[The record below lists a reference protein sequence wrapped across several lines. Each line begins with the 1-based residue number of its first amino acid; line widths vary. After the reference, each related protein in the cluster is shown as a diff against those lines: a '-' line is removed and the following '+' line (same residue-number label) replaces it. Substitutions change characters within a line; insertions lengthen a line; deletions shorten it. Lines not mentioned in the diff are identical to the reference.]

1 MLTGILFFIYD
12 FFEYLQIDC
21 RCSVTEDKDV
31 PVFRAVK
38 KKSATRTQTTLR
50 LSFYAKTVE
59 KLFLYLRQNRACIFC
74 PVTRAAGK
82 PIHSC
87 FNYQCPVKNIN
98 RE

>member
-98 RE
+98 CE

>member
-31 PVFRAVK
+31 PVFRVVK

-59 KLFLYLRQNRACIFC
+59 KLFLYLHQNRAFIFC
-74 PVTRAAGK
+74 PVTRAGGK
-82 PIHSC
+82 PIQSC

-98 RE
+98 CE

>member
-21 RCSVTEDKDV
+21 RYSVTEDKDV

-98 RE
+98 CE

>member
-59 KLFLYLRQNRACIFC
+59 KLFLYLCQSRAFIFC
-74 PVTRAAGK
+74 PIARAAGK
-82 PIHSC
+82 PIYSC
-87 FNYQCPVKNIN
+87 PNYQCPVKNIN
-98 RE
+98 CE

>member
-98 RE
+98 RQ